1 MSTSSVSSSTVVYFI
16 TGANRA
22 NGIGFGLTEELA
34 KRPNTLVYATA
45 RDAAKADALQQLAK
59 KHSNVRVVQLR
70 VDSDADHQAA
80 AKRVEAEAGRVDVV
94 IANAG
99 ISNSDAYQPVEKLSI
114 DKLREHF
121 EVNAVGPARLF
132 KALFPLLSRSSKPI
146 YTVVSS
152 FAGSVGYQTNLPK
165 FYVANYGSS
174 KAAANFLVQRIHVE
188 HTNITA
194 FPIHPGW
201 VKTDMSVEHLTQHA
215 AHCTCTCYMRDTHTT
230 ALFAFLPL
238 STCVQGQCRSEDSR
252 HGGGAHVARAE
263 CVGHT
268 EDRRSGHTRD
278 AQRQVLEFGGRQGA
292 AVVRGG

>member
-1 MSTSSVSSSTVVYFI
+1 M
-16 TGANRA
+16 
-22 NGIGFGLTEELA
+22 
-34 KRPNTLVYATA
+34 
-45 RDAAKADALQQLAK
+45 
-59 KHSNVRVVQLR
+59 VQLR

-152 FAGSVGYQTNLPK
+152 SAGSLASQSSAAN
-165 FYVANYGSS
+165 FHVATYGSS
-174 KAAANFLVQRIHVE
+174 KAAANFLVQRVHVE

-201 VKTDMSVEHLTQHA
+201 VKTDMGNSVAKVVGMDEAPMTLEQSVTGILKIVDPA
-215 AHCTCTCYMRDTHTT
+215 TRETHSGKFWN
-230 ALFAFLPL
+230 AEDGKELPW
-238 STCVQGQCRSEDSR
+238 
-252 HGGGAHVARAE
+252 
-263 CVGHT
+263 
-268 EDRRSGHTRD
+268 
-278 AQRQVLEFGGRQGA
+278 
-292 AVVRGG
+292 